1 MKVSFFKNYPREVL
15 CSGKKILVNNEE
27 EVKKLLKAKIN
38 ISNFYLTVYSFTET
52 TITENNRPAP
62 AYETAIVNKIY
73 FDIDRD
79 NCWDNLQ
86 KLNNWCIKKKLIH
99 CVVFS
104 GMGYHFYIPC
114 KITTGRTVKNFQ
126 KYLIKKI
133 KLGIDDKHLTFLGEG
148 ARVLRYP
155 NTRHFNKN
163 NLSENRWCVGLLPEE
178 IKLSYVEHI
187 KIASKPRDFTFKLI
201 GKKLLDINN
210 FDDGI
215 IDNGF
220 DTNIPKIAIPEG
232 EITMI
237 KQLDFNNFKL
247 CILNIINRK
256 KDKYN
261 KKNGYVERRILIN
274 YAKEELGLTML
285 QCVAFMKKILSKK
298 EYNHMIDEVKG
309 YKYGQVEY
317 LYNKGKI
324 FMPNCETLDEWNL
337 CPENNCKNR

>member
-15 CSGKKILVNNEE
+15 CSGRKILVNNEE

-38 ISNFYLTVYSFTET
+38 ISNFYLTVYSYQET
-52 TITENNRPAP
+52 TITENNRAAP
-62 AYETAIVNKIY
+62 AYETAVVNKMY

-86 KLNNWCIKKKLIH
+86 KLNKWCEERKLIR

-104 GMGYHFYIPC
+104 GRGYHFYISC

-133 KLGIDDKHLTFLGEG
+133 KLGIDDKHLSFLCDV

-187 KIASKPRDFTFKLI
+187 KIASKPRNFTFKLF

-215 IDNGF
+215 VNGNF
-220 DTNIPKIAIPEG
+220 DDIPKIDIPEG
-232 EITMI
+232 DLNII
-237 KQLDFNNFKL
+237 KKLDFNSFKP
-247 CILNIINRK
+247 CIKEIINSK

-261 KKNGYVERRILIN
+261 KKNGYVVRRVLIN

-285 QCVAFMKKILSKK
+285 QCVAFMKKILNIK
-298 EYNHMIDEVKG
+298 EYNHMLKEVKG

-317 LYNKGKI
+317 LYNKGRI
-324 FMPNCETLDEWNL
+324 FMPNCETLYEWNL
-337 CPENNCKNR
+337 CPENNCNR